1 MKYFVIK
8 KLLISKIL
16 TMNGLDIIKIRKDL
30 KLTQLEFGK
39 LIGVDKRTIIN
50 YEQGKVIPK
59 TKASLL
65 ELMLANGLVNPN
77 SANNLKKEAVTVVN
91 NKDLIDDIESLKDHI
106 KTLKDLIV
114 EKTKL
119 SEMYINENTLLKEKI
134 RILELNSGI

>member
-1 MKYFVIK
+1 MLTS
-8 KLLISKIL
+8 KLLV
-16 TMNGLDIIKIRKDL
+16 MNGLDVVKIRKDL
-30 KLTQLEFGK
+30 NLTQVEFGK
-39 LIGVDKRTIIN
+39 LIGVDKRTVIN

-77 SANNLKKEAVTVVN
+77 SVYHSKKEVVPVVN

-106 KTLKDLIV
+106 KTLKDFIV

-119 SEMYINENTLLKEKI
+119 SEMYINENALLKEKI
-134 RILELNSGI
+134 RILELNPGG

>member
-1 MKYFVIK
+1 
-8 KLLISKIL
+8 
-16 TMNGLDIIKIRKDL
+16 MNGLDVVKIRKNL
-30 KLTQLEFGK
+30 NLTQVEFGK
-39 LIGVDKRTIIN
+39 LIGVDKRTIVN

-65 ELMLANGLVNPN
+65 DFMLANGMVNTN
-77 SANNLKKEAVTVVN
+77 SVTNVKKEAVTVVN
-91 NKDLIDDIESLKDHI
+91 NKDLIDEIESLKDHI

>member
-1 MKYFVIK
+1 
-8 KLLISKIL
+8 
-16 TMNGLDIIKIRKDL
+16 MNGLDVVKIRKNL
-30 KLTQLEFGK
+30 NLTQVEFGK
-39 LIGVDKRTIIN
+39 LIGVDKRTIVN

-65 ELMLANGLVNPN
+65 DFMLANGMVNPN
-77 SANNLKKEAVTVVN
+77 SVTNVKKEAVTVVN
-91 NKDLIDDIESLKDHI
+91 NKDLIDEIESLKDHI

>member
-1 MKYFVIK
+1 
-8 KLLISKIL
+8 
-16 TMNGLDIIKIRKDL
+16 MNGLDVVKIRKDL
-30 KLTQLEFGK
+30 NLTQVEFGK
-39 LIGVDKRTIIN
+39 LIGVDKRTVIN

-77 SANNLKKEAVTVVN
+77 PVSHSKKEAVPVVN

-119 SEMYINENTLLKEKI
+119 SEMYINENALLKEKI
-134 RILELNSGI
+134 RILELNTGV